1 MLMPSRN
8 HCVQDVVPAVGSE
21 GFGCSGKSYG
31 CQVCKFGN
39 YTSARYVPEG
49 GDTIFGKIFEYIE
62 DFSELY
68 DEIVCKR
75 SFCIV
80 NVLGN

>member
-49 GDTIFGKIFEYIE
+49 G
-62 DFSELY
+62 
-68 DEIVCKR
+68 
-75 SFCIV
+75 
-80 NVLGN
+80 